1 MKRMIMPVLLFG
13 ALTLIGF
20 AFAPKIS
27 AQAQEKETVVVE
39 ITEPLKLLDTM
50 LQGSYIFE
58 HDEGRMA
65 KGEPCM
71 YVYANNNGKPGKL
84 VTSFHCTPVDRDLAK
99 NVVLSVMV
107 TSEPGVWK
115 LKEIQFPGT
124 KKGHL
129 IP

>member
-39 ITEPLKLLDTM
+39 ITEPLKLQDTM

-71 YVYANNNGKPGKL
+71 YVYTNDKGKPGKL
-84 VTSFHCTPVDRDLAK
+84 IASFHCTPVERELAK

-115 LKEIQFPGT
+115 LK
-124 KKGHL
+124 
-129 IP
+129 